1 MALVP
6 NIYVT
11 NEIQVID
18 MGNNKTHILVLI
30 PIITLII
37 VLLQIFNYKMALR
50 KA

>member
-18 MGNNKTHILVLI
+18 MGNNRTHILVLMPFI
-30 PIITLII
+30 ALII
-37 VLLQIFNYKMALR
+37 VLLQIFNYKMAFK